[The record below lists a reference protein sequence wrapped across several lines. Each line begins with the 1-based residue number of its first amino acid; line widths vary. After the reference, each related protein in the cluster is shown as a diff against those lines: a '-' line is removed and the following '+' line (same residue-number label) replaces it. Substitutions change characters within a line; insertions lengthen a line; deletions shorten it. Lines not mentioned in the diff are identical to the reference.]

1 MGLLVDAPAAAA
13 PLNDVAAPLLPKPP
27 KADGAAVVG
36 AFAAPKPPP
45 NGDVC
50 PNPAPKPPKAGVAAP
65 VVAPPPNV
73 IGGAVAETAE
83 KAAGAGAAADVAA
96 GADAPDDSK

>member
-1 MGLLVDAPAAAA
+1 MGLLVAPAAA
-13 PLNDVAAPLLPKPP
+13 PVNDVAAPLVPNPP
-27 KADGAAVVG
+27 KADGAVVVG

-50 PNPAPKPPKAGVAAP
+50 PNPAPKPVKAGVAAP

-73 IGGAVAETAE
+73 IGGTVAGAAD
-83 KAAGAGAAADVAA
+83 KAAGAAVADVAA